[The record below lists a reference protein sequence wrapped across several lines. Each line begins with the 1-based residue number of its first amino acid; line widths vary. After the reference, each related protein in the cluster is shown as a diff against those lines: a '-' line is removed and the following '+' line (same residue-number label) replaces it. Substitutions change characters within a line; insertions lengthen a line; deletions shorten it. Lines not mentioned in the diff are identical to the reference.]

1 VPLFG
6 EDLVTRTKFV
16 LPTPRRS
23 HLARPRLDG
32 RLAGLAEARV
42 GLVVAAAGYGKSSL
56 VAAHVRARGV
66 PTIWYELAD
75 RDADPQTFAI
85 HLAHAAHRAHP
96 GVANRML
103 GLLSAPGGAER
114 HGEAALEA
122 LADAWLDRLEGETW
136 LVLDDFHRVSGSGV
150 PLLLGHLVR
159 HAPPHLRVVLT
170 ARTPPELPDMARW
183 RLAGEVVTI
192 GQEDLTFTGEELA
205 SWLAAVHG
213 FAVTP
218 EAVAQLVVETEG
230 WPMALPLAASR
241 LQTPGGM
248 TSLPDHADMFTY
260 LAAEA
265 LGRLEPP
272 LVAFLFATAPLERL
286 EPGVC
291 ATLARLPGG
300 AAEAQ
305 AHLRALH
312 DQGLFLISLE
322 AHAYRH
328 HHLMREFL
336 LARLGEQGQLPVARQ
351 AAAHALAT
359 HGQPEEAIVQL
370 LATEAHEPAIAMMAL
385 LAPDMVDQGRGA
397 LLAAWA
403 GRLPPAALDV
413 APALLVNLGDAAR
426 LAASYETAIGWYE
439 RARRAYGD
447 LDEGRSR
454 ASAGLALVY
463 LDTARPALA
472 EPHLE
477 AALADAVDPR
487 RRSELL
493 VLMAENR
500 LNRGDATGALALFG
514 EVREV
519 LPDVAAHEGRLQ
531 LRLGRLGEARRI
543 LLGALGPGNGEAS
556 TRAHREP
563 ALVLA
568 FVEALGGDAEAAARA
583 AEAGLERARRQQAAW
598 AESVGLMRRGHAHVV
613 AGRPEAA
620 EQDYAAALA
629 LAGAI
634 GVARLRAEPLFGRA
648 LIAARRGEGDEAEAL
663 AAEAAAIAEGAGD
676 GWVVALAAMAVVAG
690 WCERGDRRAAAW
702 LARARAGFEACQDAF
717 GQACVALAAARL
729 ALQTGDEAA
738 FATLATELAER
749 VRQEGYAFLVTGPSL
764 MGFPDAG
771 TAQRFVQAAQRHGIA
786 PGAWHAVRPAAAPPQ
801 AAPAPEAHLRIRTFG
816 RFRVWLGA
824 EELSDRVWGRE
835 KARQLLHLLIAGRGQ
850 ALSKARIIDTLW
862 PDADPTTV
870 DGTFRVVLNALNKAL
885 EPDRAAGAPSRF
897 ILRCGGGYALAGLP
911 DVALDVAA
919 FEDGLDAAAALEAQG
934 GADDALVALY
944 REALERYE
952 GPFLQAFTSHEAW
965 CDRERERLAHRFA
978 EGALRLARL
987 LSARGDDAGCI
998 DWASR
1003 LIAHEPLTEEA
1014 HRLLMIAY
1022 YRQGDRAAA
1031 LRTYDRCVV
1040 LLSDELDIDPMPE
1053 TQRVAKRIEAGE
1065 PVEARR

>member
-1 VPLFG
+1 
-6 EDLVTRTKFV
+6 
-16 LPTPRRS
+16 
-23 HLARPRLDG
+23 
-32 RLAGLAEARV
+32 
-42 GLVVAAAGYGKSSL
+42 
-56 VAAHVRARGV
+56 
-66 PTIWYELAD
+66 
-75 RDADPQTFAI
+75 
-85 HLAHAAHRAHP
+85 
-96 GVANRML
+96 M
-103 GLLSAPGGAER
+103 
-114 HGEAALEA
+114 
-122 LADAWLDRLEGETW
+122 
-136 LVLDDFHRVSGSGV
+136 
-150 PLLLGHLVR
+150 
-159 HAPPHLRVVLT
+159 
-170 ARTPPELPDMARW
+170 
-183 RLAGEVVTI
+183 
-192 GQEDLTFTGEELA
+192 
-205 SWLAAVHG
+205 
-213 FAVTP
+213 
-218 EAVAQLVVETEG
+218 
-230 WPMALPLAASR
+230 
-241 LQTPGGM
+241 
-248 TSLPDHADMFTY
+248 
-260 LAAEA
+260 
-265 LGRLEPP
+265 
-272 LVAFLFATAPLERL
+272 
-286 EPGVC
+286 
-291 ATLARLPGG
+291 
-300 AAEAQ
+300 
-305 AHLRALH
+305 
-312 DQGLFLISLE
+312 
-322 AHAYRH
+322 
-328 HHLMREFL
+328 
-336 LARLGEQGQLPVARQ
+336 ARQ

-413 APALLVNLGDAAR
+413 APALLVSLGDAAR

-447 LDEGRSR
+447 VAEGRSR

-463 LDTARPALA
+463 LDTTRPALA

-477 AALADAVDPR
+477 AALSDAVDPR

-519 LPDVAAHEGRLQ
+519 LPDVAAYEGRLQ

-543 LLGALGPGNGEAS
+543 LLGALGAGNGES
-556 TRAHREP
+556 PTKAHREP

-568 FVEALGGDAEAAARA
+568 FVEALGGDAEAATRA
-583 AEAGLERARRQQAAW
+583 AEAGLGRARRQQAAW

-648 LIAARRGEGDEAEAL
+648 LIAARRGEGDVAEAL

-676 GWVVALAAMAVVAG
+676 GWVVALSAMAVVAG
-690 WCERGDRRAAAW
+690 WCEAGDRRAAAW

-717 GQACVALAAARL
+717 GQACAALAAARL
-729 ALQTGDEAA
+729 ALQAGDEAA

-749 VRQEGYAFLVTGPSL
+749 VRQEGYVFLVTGPSL
-764 MGFPDAG
+764 MGFPDAA

-786 PGAWHAVRPAAAPPQ
+786 PGAWHAAQHVPAAVPQ
-801 AAPAPEAHLRIRTFG
+801 AAPAPEAPLRIQALG
-816 RFRVWLGA
+816 SFRVWLAGQ
-824 EELSDRVWGRE
+824 ELGERVWGRE
-835 KARQLLHLLIAGRGQ
+835 KARQLLHLLIAARGQ
-850 ALSKARIIDTLW
+850 TLSKARIIDTLW

-885 EPDRAAGAPSRF
+885 EPDRAAGAPSRY
-897 ILRCGGGYALAGLP
+897 ILRGGGGYALAGP
-911 DVALDVAA
+911 PEVALDVAA
-919 FEDGLDAAAALEAQG
+919 FENGLDAAAALESQG
-934 GADDALVALY
+934 AADERLVATY
-944 REALERYE
+944 REALDRYE

-978 EGALRLARL
+978 EGSLRLARL
-987 LSARGDDAGCI
+987 LAARGDDAGCI

-1003 LIAHEPLTEEA
+1003 LIAREPLTEEA
-1014 HRLLMIAY
+1014 YRLLMLAY

-1065 PVEARR
+1065 PLEARR

>member
-1 VPLFG
+1 MPLFG

-23 HLARPRLDG
+23 HLGRARLDA
-32 RLAGLAEARV
+32 RLETLTEARL

-66 PTIWYELAD
+66 PTIWYELSE
-75 RDADPQTFAI
+75 RDADAQTFAV

-96 GVANRML
+96 GAAGRML
-103 GLLSAPGGAER
+103 TLLAAPGGAER
-114 HGEAALEA
+114 HGEAAIEA
-122 LADAWLDRLEGETW
+122 LADAWLDRLTAETW
-136 LVLDDFHRVSGSGV
+136 LVLDDFHRVAGSGV
-150 PLLLGHLVR
+150 TALVGHLVR
-159 HAPPHLRVVLT
+159 HAPPNLRVVLT
-170 ARTPPELPDMARW
+170 ARTPPELPDLPRW

-192 GQEDLTFTGEELA
+192 GQADLAFTPEELTA
-205 SWLAAVHG
+205 WLAAVHG
-213 FAVTP
+213 LDAPP
-218 EAVAQLVVETEG
+218 EAVAALLAETEG
-230 WPMALPLAASR
+230 WPMALPLVAGR
-241 LQTPGGM
+241 LQASGPGSG
-248 TSLPDHADMFTY
+248 LPGHEDLFGY

-265 LGRLEPP
+265 LSRLEPA

-305 AHLRALH
+305 ASLRALH
-312 DQGLFLISLE
+312 DHGLFLISLE
-322 AHAYRH
+322 GQAYRH

-336 LARLGEQGQLPVARQ
+336 LARLAEQGQLAVARQ

-359 HGQPEEAIVQL
+359 HGEPEEAIVQL
-370 LATEAHEPAIAMMAL
+370 LAAGAHEPAIAMMAL
-385 LAPDMVDQGRGA
+385 LAPDLVDQGRGG

-403 GRLPPAALDV
+403 GRLPQASLDV
-413 APALLVNLGDAAR
+413 APALLVGLGDAAR
-426 LAASYETAIGWYE
+426 LAAAFEDAIGWYE

-447 LDEGRSR
+447 AAEGRSR

-463 LDTARPALA
+463 LDTARPTLA

-477 AALADAVDPR
+477 AALADAEDPR

-500 LNRGDATGALALFG
+500 LNRGDAAGALALFAD
-514 EVREV
+514 VREA
-519 LPDVAAHEGRLQ
+519 LPDVTAHEGRLR
-531 LRLGRLGEARRI
+531 LRLGRLAEARAI
-543 LLGALGPGNGEAS
+543 LHGALGAENAEAPS
-556 TRAHREP
+556 RAHREP

-568 FVEALGGDAEAAARA
+568 FVEALAGDAPAAERA
-583 AEAGLERARRQQAAW
+583 ATAGLERARRQQAAW
-598 AESVGLMRRGHAHVV
+598 AEAVGLMRRGHAHVV

-629 LAGAI
+629 LAEAI

-648 LIAARRGEGDEAEAL
+648 LLAARRGDGDVAEAL

-676 GWVVALAAMAVVAG
+676 GWVVALTALAVGAG
-690 WCERGDRRAAAW
+690 WCEAGDRRAGPW

-717 GQACVALAAARL
+717 GQACVALAAART
-729 ALQTGDEAA
+729 ALRDGDEAG
-738 FATLATELAER
+738 FAALAAELAER
-749 VRQEGYAFLVTGPSL
+749 VRQEGHGFLVTGPTL
-764 MGFPDAG
+764 MGFPDA
-771 TAQRFVQAAQRHGIA
+771 TAAQRFVQAAQRHGI
-786 PGAWHAVRPAAAPPQ
+786 PPTAWQ
-801 AAPAPEAHLRIRTFG
+801 AAPGEAPSAPPPAPAPDAPLRLQALG
-816 RFRVWLGA
+816 RFRVWLAGQ
-824 EELSDRVWGRE
+824 ELGERVWGRE
-835 KARQLLHLLIAGRGQ
+835 KARQLLHLLIAARGQ
-850 ALSKARIIDTLW
+850 TLSKARILDTLW
-862 PDADPTTV
+862 PEADPGTA
-870 DGTFRVVLNALNKAL
+870 DGAFRVVLNALNKAL

-897 ILRCGGGYALAGLP
+897 VLRSGGGYGLAGP
-911 DVALDVAA
+911 PEVALDVAA
-919 FEDGLDAAAALEAQG
+919 FEDGLDAAAAMEAQREPEDRLL
-934 GADDALVALY
+934 ATY
-944 REALERYE
+944 RAALERYE

-978 EGALRLARL
+978 EGSLRLARL
-987 LSARGDDAGCI
+987 LSARGEDAGCI
-998 DWASR
+998 DWCSR
-1003 LIAHEPLTEEA
+1003 LLALEPLTEEA
-1014 HRLLMIAY
+1014 HRLLMVAY

-1065 PVEARR
+1065 PVEA